1 MVKRV
6 FREGVQQILDDV
18 IENNVTFKIQG
29 VGY

>member
-1 MVKRV
+1 MVKKV
-6 FREGVQQILDDV
+6 FREGVQQILEDV